1 MTSMTLWRISAVKV
15 ITGPAQYHRSCAA
28 GRSCGGEDSTSGLA
42 AGTREV
48 EVEVAVL
55 TGAASA
61 AGEAMGG

>member
-48 EVEVAVL
+48 EVAVL